1 MYSKLCSLYIL
12 LLLLR
17 LLFGRSFVDERGKQL
32 ISSDDTG
39 NSVELGSGGSEL
51 IITRRNNDGRSVRTL
66 GSREF
71 LRYYR
76 QKLRPTRTNDV
87 AISAALAARY
97 VLTCSKASISSP
109 SFTSNRYLSRK
120 PFPSRYRSMGLA
132 TVQSREQMV
141 KLKVLRAMNKSG
153 VEIMRSKIGMK
164 SNVIRNLP
172 KNIPY

>member
-1 MYSKLCSLYIL
+1 MSVVSTIFFSRFFFKNNLGRMCVVKLCSLYL
-12 LLLLR
+12 LILLLR
-17 LLFGRSFVDERGKQL
+17 LLFGCSFVDETGKQL

-76 QKLRPTRTNDV
+76 EKLRPTRTNDV

-97 VLTCSKASISSP
+97 VFDLFKSVHFITTSKLLFEQNTL
-109 SFTSNRYLSRK
+109 SFQVPKHGSCNC
-120 PFPSRYRSMGLA
+120 A
-132 TVQSREQMV
+132 V
-141 KLKVLRAMNKSG
+141 KRANG
-153 VEIMRSKIGMK
+153 
-164 SNVIRNLP
+164 
-172 KNIPY
+172 